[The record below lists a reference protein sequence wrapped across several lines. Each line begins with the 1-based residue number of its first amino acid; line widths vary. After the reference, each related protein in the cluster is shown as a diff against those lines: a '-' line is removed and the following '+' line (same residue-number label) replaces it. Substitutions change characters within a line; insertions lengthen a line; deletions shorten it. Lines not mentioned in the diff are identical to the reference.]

1 MGDWPTAR
9 LPTIKCVERG
19 RKKRPEI
26 KSKSFQ
32 NESSEQ
38 TKFRGKWLWCAD
50 ICQDGHKLALIA
62 TASFCP
68 APNHLYW
75 GKRCFVLNLSSSPW
89 MNANVSN
96 WGFKK
101 TKHVYDTMLE
111 YCICIYMYLFVFVFA
126 FPFEFV
132 FVLCTSRAFA
142 VLGQCSFSCLT
153 AYPCL
158 EVELIFN
165 MGPHVTHMYTQHLV
179 PAQHL
184 QGNCS
189 SSS

>member
-1 MGDWPTAR
+1 MGDWPTA
-9 LPTIKCVERG
+9 PQPAMKCVERG

-75 GKRCFVLNLSSSPW
+75 GRRCFVLNLSRSPW
-89 MNANVSN
+89 MNVNMSN
-96 WGFKK
+96 CGFKAK
-101 TKHVYDTMLE
+101 PSM
-111 YCICIYMYLFVFVFA
+111 YMTQCLNIVFVFICICLYLYLHSHLNLYL
-126 FPFEFV
+126 FCV
-132 FVLCTSRAFA
+132 QVGHLLCLANARSHA
-142 VLGQCSFSCLT
+142 SH
-153 AYPCL
+153 
-158 EVELIFN
+158 LI
-165 MGPHVTHMYTQHLV
+165 HVWR
-179 PAQHL
+179 
-184 QGNCS
+184 
-189 SSS
+189 